1 MNVCKRLNV
10 GCSKGLE
17 LPMPKMSF
25 VGFYQYSQLAVAKFY
40 ILFLKGGGVFSAFI
54 GHNSQEYTG
63 K

>member
-1 MNVCKRLNV
+1 
-10 GCSKGLE
+10 
-17 LPMPKMSF
+17 MPKMSF

-40 ILFLKGGGVFSAFI
+40 ISFLKGGGVFSAFI